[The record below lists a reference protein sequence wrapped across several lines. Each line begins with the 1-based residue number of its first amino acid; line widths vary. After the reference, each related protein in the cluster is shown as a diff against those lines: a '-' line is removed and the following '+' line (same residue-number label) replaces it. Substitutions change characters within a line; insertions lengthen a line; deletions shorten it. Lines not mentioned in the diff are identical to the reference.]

1 MLVPAIAGRDVIE
14 NAKSTASRRPDQ
26 DSTTREWGNC
36 MAPARQDKK
45 NVTSLT
51 KALITSKIKNLAFV
65 FQVKNCVAN
74 KN

>member
-1 MLVPAIAGRDVIE
+1 MLVAAIAGRDVIE

-26 DSTTREWGNC
+26 DNTTREWGNC
-36 MAPARQDKK
+36 MAPARQDEK